1 MRLCFMYREVNHN
14 CSIMSL
20 KKTFKWKI
28 EPGRS
33 KTFQYDEDVFDY
45 VTNPI
50 KILLNNKWTEVTGK
64 KEIELRD

>member
-1 MRLCFMYREVNHN
+1 ML
-14 CSIMSL
+14 L

-28 EPGRS
+28 KPGRS
-33 KTFQYDEDVFDY
+33 KTFQFDEDVFDY

-50 KILLNNKWTEVTGK
+50 KIPLNKWTEVTGR